1 MNTAELETAA
11 RRAAQAADVD
21 VRLLRD
27 HLDTARVAE
36 IFSLVWGREATH
48 VPSELGVA
56 FIESG
61 NYVAGAFSEDGMV
74 GATVAFLGW
83 HDGTLHL
90 HSHITGVVAEARGR
104 GVGFALKLHQGVWA
118 QRRGIG
124 HIIWSFDPLIR
135 ANADF
140 NLNRLGATPISYRQ
154 NLYGPLEDQF
164 SARTESDRLIVD
176 WNPTSAAATAVR
188 NGRHRPPTAQQLVA
202 AGAIAAVRN
211 ENGPVADLRRA
222 NRLCVQIPPDI
233 VTLRTAASAVAEEW
247 SMAIRS
253 TLSAAMDDGYVVTGF
268 DPAGWY
274 VLEAT
279 R

>member
-1 MNTAELETAA
+1 MNATELETAA
-11 RRAAQAADVD
+11 RRAAHTAQVD

-27 HLDTARVAE
+27 HRDTARVAE
-36 IFSLVWGREATH
+36 IFSLVWGRDATH

-61 NYVAGAFSEDGMV
+61 NYVAGAFFEDTMV

-83 HDGTLHL
+83 HDGRLHL

-104 GVGFALKLHQGVWA
+104 GVGSALKLHQGVWA
-118 QRRGIG
+118 ERRGIG

-140 NLNRLGATPISYRQ
+140 NLNRLGAVPISYRQ
-154 NLYGPLEDQF
+154 NLYGNLQDQF

-176 WNPTSAAATAVR
+176 WNPTGATATAVR
-188 NGRHRPPTAQQLVA
+188 NGRLQPPDAPQLVA

-211 ENGPVADLRRA
+211 VDGPAVDLRRA
-222 NRLCVQIPPDI
+222 DRLCVQIPPDI
-233 VTLRTAASAVAEEW
+233 VALRTAANAVAEEW
-247 SMAIRS
+247 CMAIRS

-268 DPAGWY
+268 DPVGWY